1 MKASRLLLPLLACA
15 LSACVPA
22 ASYNLVL
29 DATAVRDAPPATLV
43 RILNDANA
51 EPKAANN
58 FFSGIPCKE
67 FTETHATVRNHQFG
81 SVKEVPYG
89 ALTFSLVSDKVGIAA
104 QVIQAGAVGMNCTIL
119 VYPPSASGELSPA
132 QKEAVSRVALALR
145 VLGAQMAPGIVT
157 I

>member
-89 ALTFSLVSDKVGIAA
+89 ALTFSLVSNKVGIAA

-119 VYPPSASGELSPA
+119 VYPPSASGNPSPA
-132 QKEAVSRVALALR
+132 QMEALSRVGAALHG
-145 VLGAQMAPGIVT
+145 LGARMASGITVR
-157 I
+157 